1 MDWNDIIKTI
11 GTNAIF
17 LAVLGFVTKSIFSQM
32 LSRDI
37 EKFKIQL
44 QTTHDAELERLK
56 ADLGQTSFIK
66 QTKFAALHEKRV
78 EVVAKLYELFVLV
91 ELCYRAFSFDSG
103 NPEKSFNDANFARS
117 EFNKYFTQN
126 RIYLSLDLC
135 EKIDNLARDLSRL
148 EIKYAISY
156 GEDVLDPE
164 EVESAKQEVAKKVK
178 NELPFI
184 AKEIESSFRDLLGS
198 SEST

>member
-37 EKFKIQL
+37 EKFKIHL
-44 QTTHDAELERLK
+44 QTIHDTELERLK
-56 ADLGQTSFIK
+56 ADLGQISFIK

-91 ELCYRAFSFDSG
+91 ELCYRVFSFDSDD
-103 NPEKSFNDANFARS
+103 PENSFNDANFARS
-117 EFNKYFTQN
+117 EFNKYFTLH
-126 RIYLSLDLC
+126 RIYLSPDLC

-148 EIKYAISY
+148 EIKYAISH
-156 GEDVLDPE
+156 GEDVLDIVT
-164 EVESAKQEVAKKVK
+164 VESAKQEVADKVK